1 MAARGFKGILG
12 GIVPDIEN
20 AAQYCAYI
28 WLLRALK
35 ILAIP
40 KVHPQSVHSS
50 IIRGIAKISALLTV
64 V

>member
-1 MAARGFKGILG
+1 LG

-40 KVHPQSVHSS
+40 KVRPQSVHSS
-50 IIRGIAKISALLTV
+50 IIRGIAKISALLTTV
-64 V
+64 